1 MQAVRPRLQTGTR
14 ALLHPCRRVRSS
26 WSGAEQPAPEE
37 RGCRAVTDDAASVRQ
52 HFEQFDR
59 YELSYIESKGRMKKG
74 DRAWQIT
81 LGRGFK
87 CNSAVLWKCL
97 RTVRPPR
104 DSAWADCVH
113 RYPVELTHPSI
124 QLSSLKL

>member
-52 HFEQFDR
+52 HFEQFDMVR
-59 YELSYIESKGRMKKG
+59 AELHRIEREDEEG
-74 DRAWQIT
+74 
-81 LGRGFK
+81 
-87 CNSAVLWKCL
+87 
-97 RTVRPPR
+97 
-104 DSAWADCVH
+104 
-113 RYPVELTHPSI
+113 
-124 QLSSLKL
+124 